1 MHPFEDLVVPDDA
14 VGIHWFGQSSF
25 ALKDAAGTIVQVDPY
40 YPRERPA
47 DRYIHARPPVMEES
61 LRTDF
66 ILLTHN
72 HGDHTCVE
80 STDRI
85 RAAFPAVRYVAP
97 EESASALVDS
107 GVDSSAITT
116 VTAGDSAE
124 IGSMTAHVVYAK
136 PPDGDPDN
144 QIDPPDVQH
153 LGFVVDAGVRVYF
166 SGDPINTFAEHES
179 LLGPIRALKPD
190 IGFLT
195 NHPDEGEFPFIDGSG
210 KTAAALGLKAAG
222 PSHYSCFVT
231 RDYDPAPWA
240 SAITAAGS
248 KPLIIPYNQSTVY
261 RPRS

>member
-85 RAAFPAVRYVAP
+85 R
-97 EESASALVDS
+97 
-107 GVDSSAITT
+107 G
-116 VTAGDSAE
+116 
-124 IGSMTAHVVYAK
+124 
-136 PPDGDPDN
+136 
-144 QIDPPDVQH
+144 
-153 LGFVVDAGVRVYF
+153 
-166 SGDPINTFAEHES
+166 
-179 LLGPIRALKPD
+179 
-190 IGFLT
+190 
-195 NHPDEGEFPFIDGSG
+195 
-210 KTAAALGLKAAG
+210 
-222 PSHYSCFVT
+222 
-231 RDYDPAPWA
+231 
-240 SAITAAGS
+240 
-248 KPLIIPYNQSTVY
+248 
-261 RPRS
+261 

>member
-1 MHPFEDLVVPDDA
+1 
-14 VGIHWFGQSSF
+14 
-25 ALKDAAGTIVQVDPY
+25 
-40 YPRERPA
+40 
-47 DRYIHARPPVMEES
+47 MEES

-166 SGDPINTFAEHES
+166 SGDPINTFAE
-179 LLGPIRALKPD
+179 P
-190 IGFLT
+190 
-195 NHPDEGEFPFIDGSG
+195 
-210 KTAAALGLKAAG
+210 AAATVLRNNGSCRKS
-222 PSHYSCFVT
+222 PSTTS
-231 RDYDPAPWA
+231 A
-240 SAITAAGS
+240 SSMVRTTTCA
-248 KPLIIPYNQSTVY
+248 
-261 RPRS
+261 RSARCE